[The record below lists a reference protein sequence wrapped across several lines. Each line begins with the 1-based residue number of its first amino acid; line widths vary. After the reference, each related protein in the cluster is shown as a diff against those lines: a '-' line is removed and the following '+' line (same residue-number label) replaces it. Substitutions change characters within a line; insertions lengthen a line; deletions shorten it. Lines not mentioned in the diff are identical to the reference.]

1 MSAEINSQFPWNPVV
16 SSIDWRLSSST
27 MPPPIPARSHG
38 PERLAFAGAAEDSDA
53 YLSPVSNCQHLEAVM
68 LPVTDG
74 SLCPPLPPRQPLQ
87 RSLSLTHRPPPQPET
102 DQEPSGELQ
111 QQALADMVA
120 ALRLARSQ
128 RPVQLTP
135 AASAPLLSQVVNCCC
150 SAYTCLPALFKIL
163 NLCH

>member
-1 MSAEINSQFPWNPVV
+1 MSTEINSQFSWNPVV
-16 SSIDWRLSSST
+16 SNNDWRLSSSS
-27 MPPPIPARSHG
+27 MPPPVPARSHG
-38 PERLAFAGAAEDSDA
+38 PERLAFARASEDSDA
-53 YLSPVSNCQHLEAVM
+53 YLSPISNCQHLENVM
-68 LPVTDG
+68 LPMTDG

-102 DQEPSGELQ
+102 DQEPSAELH

-135 AASAPLLSQVVNCCC
+135 AASAPLLSQVVNC
-150 SAYTCLPALFKIL
+150 YCLFSPFIICLYAVG
-163 NLCH
+163 NS